1 MASREGGD
9 LGAMARVRSGAP
21 STCRNHRSA
30 ITGAPV
36 RRNAPAEFF
45 PLANSSVMLSAAGE
59 GRGWG
64 RAGGRG
70 KRSPARSRR
79 LRLPSAR
86 LEGAARE
93 PQTPAKGRTA
103 ARTSAPRRPGSGLTL
118 RRRGRGVE
126 LSAGSSGRRDDGARH
141 HGKSA
146 CGSTAGT
153 DGEGVCSRSRAASRP
168 GRGPE
173 GLGAERE
180 ESQAE
185 WRAGGTQHERE
196 LASARRLPPVG
207 RSRAC
212 SLCAVT
218 AAALRAAR
226 ASIVPVP
233 GPGVE
238 ASRAG
243 ATPALL
249 AGCPFA
255 DRRRAGRVF
264 ASPQALKPATVRRI
278 SQIRHSGNLSLGPP
292 VFHVPVAPV
301 RRQGRCNHG
310 NRRSRGGPARAGAQR
325 GGLQGR

>member
-1 MASREGGD
+1 MGRWRACAAVRPRLAGITAPPSRARLCDETHLQSSFPWRTARSCSQLREKGAVGD
-9 LGAMARVRSGAP
+9 AQAGVGSGALRDRGVCG
-21 STCRNHRSA
+21 SQLRAWKARN
-30 ITGAPV
+30 
-36 RRNAPAEFF
+36 
-45 PLANSSVMLSAAGE
+45 
-59 GRGWG
+59 W
-64 RAGGRG
+64 
-70 KRSPARSRR
+70 
-79 LRLPSAR
+79 
-86 LEGAARE
+86 E

-126 LSAGSSGRRDDGARH
+126 RSAGSSGRRDDGARH

-153 DGEGVCSRSRAASRP
+153 DGEGVGARSRAASRP

-185 WRAGGTQHERE
+185 GRAGGTQHEHA

-255 DRRRAGRVF
+255 DRRSA
-264 ASPQALKPATVRRI
+264 AEYS
-278 SQIRHSGNLSLGPP
+278 S
-292 VFHVPVAPV
+292 
-301 RRQGRCNHG
+301 
-310 NRRSRGGPARAGAQR
+310 ARKH
-325 GGLQGR
+325 